1 MISLSSKN
9 NLYENKNNN
18 EKKEYLSEQKLRKN
32 NTLSIDE
39 SLLLKKILE
48 EYNDLF
54 PEIMHL
60 NNEEFLSSFKQYI
73 QIYFASKNILFSTE
87 ILNKILSIIQVEY
100 YLPEKENK

>member
-9 NLYENKNNN
+9 NLLEDKNVIGR
-18 EKKEYLSEQKLRKN
+18 KEYFSEQKFSIN
-32 NTLSIDE
+32 NSLSMDE

-60 NNEEFLSSFKQYI
+60 DNE
-73 QIYFASKNILFSTE
+73 
-87 ILNKILSIIQVEY
+87 
-100 YLPEKENK
+100 